1 MNTRNRWIG
10 AALIVL
16 ILATVFIWEGWDQPS
31 APQTELAA
39 GTEPAGQGAADGAKG
54 GSQTDSG
61 SPTAP
66 GQTDESAGGGMNAEA
81 SGDPSGEPGSDAE
94 AANKAGATDG
104 TSAGNTEEG
113 AEGAG
118 TSGGTADTSSPDGAT
133 GTPSGDGSDAAAPS
147 TSGTAGAASAG
158 SPSTGSSGNSPDSGS
173 APSSTGKAS
182 SGGSSSASPGKS
194 PSTSSSTA
202 PSTVPGESGSGTK
215 QPAKDSTSAQQPAK
229 SDSSQPPAKGESPA
243 AGGKD
248 KYQTEPVPDGKA
260 QPVEWQDAEVDKTK
274 TLTATLSVSATT
286 LLDKLDKLDS
296 SKLEVLPEDG
306 IIYKA
311 RKVTFYEGESVFDV
325 LLREMKKS
333 KIHMEFEMTPL
344 YNSNYIEGIN
354 NLYEFDAGE
363 LSGWMYKVNGWFP
376 NYGSSR
382 YALEDGDVIEWVY
395 TTDLGRDVGGDSS
408 AGGRS

>member
-1 MNTRNRWIG
+1 MNTRYRWIG

-16 ILATVFIWEGWDQPS
+16 ILTTVFVWEGFNQPS

-39 GTEPAGQGAADGAKG
+39 GNEPAGRGAADDAEG

-66 GQTDESAGGGMNAEA
+66 GQSDESADGGTDAEA

-104 TSAGNTEEG
+104 TSAVNTEGG

-118 TSGGTADTSSPDGAT
+118 TSGGTADTSSPDGASAS
-133 GTPSGDGSDAAAPS
+133 PSGDGSGAAAPS
-147 TSGTAGAASAG
+147 TSGTAGAGSAG
-158 SPSTGSSGNSPDSGS
+158 GPSTGSTGNSADSGS
-173 APSSTGKAS
+173 APAASGSLSSS
-182 SGGSSSASPGKS
+182 DSSASSGKS
-194 PSTSSSTA
+194 PSAGSSSTPSA
-202 PSTVPGESGSGTK
+202 PAASGSGAK
-215 QPAKDSTSAQQPAK
+215 SPAKDSTPAQQPAK
-229 SDSSQPPAKGESPA
+229 GGTSQSPAKGESPA
-243 AGGKD
+243 AGGGKD

-274 TLTATLSVSATT
+274 TRTATLSVSATT

-296 SKLEVLPEDG
+296 SKHEVLPEDG

-382 YALEDGDVIEWVY
+382 YALEDGDVVEWVY